1 MKRPPDRFFRLDC
14 HPRAGLALVMV
25 LCALF
30 LLTLVIFG
38 LATHVRDETFV
49 SGRDDRSLDA
59 RALAYTGVQIGLHP
73 LASVKTAALHHK
85 LDAGHQYQVQ
95 LVGEGGKINLNWLLV
110 NEDQKKLDMFKTY
123 LENKGLSF
131 QEREVFVDCLLDW
144 VKPGDTHH
152 LNGSKVGL
160 DGQPVPGRPF
170 QDLAEVTRVVGSRP
184 LTHLSGWDKDFTL
197 LSQGPIDLQ
206 WANEEIIGAL
216 PGVGLSRGRQF
227 VRQRR
232 GPDGIDGTPD
242 DLQLVQG
249 DPATFIPQLL
259 GLSPDVYQSM
269 VSNLIILN
277 DPTVRIVS
285 VGQAYDVK
293 RTLEVVARKQ
303 GVQPQLL
310 SWKEY

>member
-1 MKRPPDRFFRLDC
+1 
-14 HPRAGLALVMV
+14 MV

-30 LLTLVIFG
+30 LLSLVIFG
-38 LATHVRDETFV
+38 LATRVRDETFV

-59 RALAYTGVQIGLHP
+59 RTLAYSGVQIALHP
-73 LASVKTAALHHK
+73 QASVRTPALRRK

-95 LVGEGGKINLNWLLV
+95 LAGEGGKINLNWLLV
-110 NEDQKKLDMFKTY
+110 NEDQKKLDLFKTY
-123 LENKGLSF
+123 LENKGLGY

-144 VKPGDTHH
+144 VKSGDTHH

-170 QDLAEVTRVVGSRP
+170 QDVAEVTRVVGSRP
-184 LTHLSGWDKDFTL
+184 LTRLAGWEKDFTL
-197 LSQGPIDLQ
+197 LSQGAIDLQ
-206 WANEEIIGAL
+206 WASEEIIGAL
-216 PGVGLSRGRQF
+216 PGVGPSRGRQF

-232 GPDGIDGTPD
+232 GQDGLDGTPD
-242 DLQLVQG
+242 DIQLTQG
-249 DPATFIPQLL
+249 DPSLVIPQLL
-259 GLSPDVYQSM
+259 GLSPEVYTTM
-269 VSNLIILN
+269 IIPLTTSN
-277 DPTVRIVS
+277 DPTVRIIS

-303 GVQPQLL
+303 GAQPQLL